1 MKLALRASTL
11 SALRYALPRLSS
23 HLVHRYVPRSGVLFT
38 ALPVPSHMNTTLVL
52 AALVVGIVTGL
63 VFAGLRVPLPAP
75 PSLPGIVGIV
85 GIYVGYRVVEVT
97 GIGFDLLGW
106 LGLG

>member
-1 MKLALRASTL
+1 
-11 SALRYALPRLSS
+11 
-23 HLVHRYVPRSGVLFT
+23 
-38 ALPVPSHMNTTLVL
+38 MNATHVL
-52 AALVVGIVTGL
+52 AALVVGIATGF

-85 GIYVGYRVVEVT
+85 GIYVGYRIVEAT
-97 GIGFDLLGW
+97 GVGFDLLSW